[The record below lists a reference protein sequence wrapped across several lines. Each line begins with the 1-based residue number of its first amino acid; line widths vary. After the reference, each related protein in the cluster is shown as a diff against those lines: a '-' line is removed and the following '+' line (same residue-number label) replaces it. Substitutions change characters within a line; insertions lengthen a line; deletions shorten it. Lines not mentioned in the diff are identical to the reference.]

1 MTAEDRVRRYLTGR
15 GVPDFVVEEGLSG
28 LVRRWRETARSVR
41 RGYPLGMDDYLNDLD
56 GRQLISEVL
65 PLVEPAERK
74 KLRSRVVEADSLF
87 RRHSKAT
94 RVCLWGGREARQRR
108 WTSRKNWWYYRIPTT
123 PGARLRPDF
132 PGRQE

>member
-1 MTAEDRVRRYLTGR
+1 MTAGDGVRMYLARR
-15 GVPDFVVEEGLSG
+15 GAPDFMVEEGLAG
-28 LVRRWRETARSVR
+28 LIRRWRETSRSVR
-41 RGYPLGMDDYLNDLD
+41 RGYPLGMDEYLNDLD

-94 RVCLWGGREARQRR
+94 RVCLWGGREARRR
-108 WTSRKNWWYYRIPTT
+108 GWTSRKNWWYYRIPSA
-123 PGARLRPDF
+123 PGARLRADL